1 MQKYGNLCIF
11 FYVATSL
18 LGYFA
23 IFVISIT
30 KISIMKRFIWL
41 ILPLALILFQCKQK
55 GSTSGKDSAQ
65 FIRQATIDSVLTKLG
80 NTYGEAGKAR
90 LERGVKQIASLWT
103 VKDGSEK
110 DFSDF
115 CERFYVNDPQKRNAL
130 FDRLTANFE
139 SIFGHF
145 NIISLDLKRGMHLD
159 IGEMLDVDQIF
170 AAYEP
175 GSHFNDDFFA
185 NKLAFII
192 GLNFPFYT
200 LKEKEELGPGWTRRD
215 WAEARMGDLFTA
227 RVPADVNVRMSEA
240 LTASDNYISNYNIFV
255 GNLIDDQGKTHFAK
269 DMKLISHWNLRDELK
284 ANYNKGDE
292 GLLKQ
297 KMIYEVMLRIIN
309 QDIPDSVI
317 NNPGLQWNPVTNK
330 VFRDGKELTLTPEP
344 DTRYEY
350 LLKNFLAMK
359 AVDPYTPMYP
369 TYIMRAFDGGMEI
382 PQEQVEKL
390 FTGFCSSPEIKKV
403 GELISRRLGRPL
415 QPFDIWYD
423 GFKARS
429 TMNMEML
436 DMITRSKYP
445 NTQAFEADIPNI
457 LIKLGFKP
465 DIAKEIASHITVDPA
480 RGSGHAWGA
489 QMKGDKAHLRTR
501 IGKEGMDY
509 KGYNIATH
517 ELGHN
522 VEQTI
527 SLYFVEN
534 YMMQGVPNT
543 AFTEAF
549 AFTFQK
555 HDLELL
561 GMKDTDPNKQAMSAL
576 DNFWASYEIMGVS
589 LVDMKVWKWL
599 YEHPDA
605 TKEQLKETVV
615 NTAKEVWNS
624 YFADVFGTRDC
635 PILAIYSH
643 MIDNPL
649 YLSNYPVGHLID
661 FQLDGFLKGKNF
673 AGEVLRIYSAGR
685 LIPQLWM
692 KNAAGS
698 EISIKPLT
706 DATDEALKVVK

>member
-1 MQKYGNLCIF
+1 
-11 FYVATSL
+11 
-18 LGYFA
+18 
-23 IFVISIT
+23 
-30 KISIMKRFIWL
+30 
-41 ILPLALILFQCKQK
+41 
-55 GSTSGKDSAQ
+55 
-65 FIRQATIDSVLTKLG
+65 
-80 NTYGEAGKAR
+80 
-90 LERGVKQIASLWT
+90 
-103 VKDGSEK
+103 
-110 DFSDF
+110 
-115 CERFYVNDPQKRNAL
+115 
-130 FDRLTANFE
+130 
-139 SIFGHF
+139 
-145 NIISLDLKRGMHLD
+145 MHLD
-159 IGEMLDVDQIF
+159 LGEMLDIDQLF

-175 GSHFNDDFFA
+175 GSHFIDDFFA
-185 NKLAFII
+185 NKLAFITA
-192 GLNFPFYT
+192 LNFPFYS
-200 LKEKEELGPGWTRRD
+200 LNEKEKLGTNWTRKE
-215 WAEARMGDLFTA
+215 WAEVRMGDLFTA
-227 RVPADVNVRMSEA
+227 RIPADVNVRMSEA
-240 LTASDNYISNYNIFV
+240 LTASDNYISNYNIYV
-255 GNLIDDQGKTHFAK
+255 GNLIDDQGKTHFPK
-269 DMKLISHWNLRDELK
+269 EMKLLSHWNLRDELK

-297 KMIYEVMLRIIN
+297 KMIYEVMLHIIS
-309 QDIPDSVI
+309 QEIPDSVI
-317 NNPGLQWNPVTNK
+317 NNPGIQWNPSSNK
-330 VFRDGKELTLTPEP
+330 IYKDGKEISFSREP

-350 LLKNFLAMK
+350 LLKNFQAMK

-369 TYIMRAFDGGMEI
+369 TYIMRAFDAGMEI

-390 FTGFCSSPEIKKV
+390 FTDFCASPQVKQV
-403 GELISRRLGRPL
+403 GSLISKRLGRPL

-429 TMNMEML
+429 SMNMELL
-436 DMITRSKYP
+436 DKITRSKYP

-465 DIAKEIASHITVDPA
+465 EKAKEIASHITVDPA

-489 QMKGDKAHLRTR
+489 MMKGDKAHLRTR

-509 KGYNIATH
+509 KGYNIAIH

-527 SLYFVEN
+527 SLYFVDN

-555 HDLELL
+555 RDLELL

-599 YEHPDA
+599 YENPNA
-605 TKEQLKETVV
+605 TKEQLKETVI
-615 NTAKEVWNS
+615 NAAREIWNL
-624 YFADVFGTRDC
+624 YYADIFGIKDC

-661 FQLDGFLKGKNF
+661 FQLDGFMKGKNF
-673 AGEVLRIYSAGR
+673 ANEALRIYSTGR

-692 KNAAGS
+692 KNAVGS
-698 EISIKPLT
+698 EISIKPLL
-706 DATDEALKVVK
+706 DATGDALKIIK

>member
-1 MQKYGNLCIF
+1 MKKIF
-11 FYVATSL
+11 WVL
-18 LGYFA
+18 
-23 IFVISIT
+23 
-30 KISIMKRFIWL
+30 
-41 ILPLALILFQCKQK
+41 LPLALIFSQCKQK
-55 GSTSGKDSAQ
+55 ESGQQTGPVQ
-65 FIRQATIDSVLTKLG
+65 FIRQNTIDSVMVKLSKQH
-80 NTYGEAGKAR
+80 GESVKVR
-90 LERGVKQIASLWT
+90 LEKGVKQFAALWT
-103 VKDGSEK
+103 QIDGSEK
-110 DFSDF
+110 EFESF
-115 CERFYVNDPQKRNAL
+115 CLQYFVSNPEKLDKLFKRLSN
-130 FDRLTANFE
+130 NFE

-159 IGEMLDVDQIF
+159 IGEMLDIDQIF

-175 GSHFNDDFFA
+175 GSHFADDFFS
-185 NKLAFII
+185 NKLAFITA
-192 GLNFPFYT
+192 LNFPSYS
-200 LKEKEELGPGWTRRD
+200 LKEKEALGLQWSRKD
-215 WAEARMGDLFTA
+215 WAYARMGDIFTS
-227 RVPADVNVRMSEA
+227 RVPAAVNVKISEA

-255 GNLIDDQGKTHFAK
+255 GNLVDTKMKTHFAK

-297 KMIYEVMLRIIN
+297 NMIYQVMLHIIN

-317 NNPGLQWNPVTNK
+317 NNPAFQWNPITNK
-330 VFRDGKELTLTPEP
+330 LFKDGKEIASNPEQN
-344 DTRYEY
+344 TRYQN
-350 LLKNFLAMK
+350 LLNNFRALK
-359 AVDPYTPMYP
+359 EVDPYTPIYP
-369 TYIMRAFDGGMEI
+369 TFILRAFDAGMEI
-382 PQEQVEKL
+382 PEDQVQKL
-390 FTGFCSSPEIKKV
+390 FTDLCSSNEVKQV
-403 GELISRRLGRPL
+403 GDLISKRLGRPL

-429 TMNMEML
+429 NMNMELL
-436 DMITRSKYP
+436 DKTTRAKYP

-465 DIAKEIASHITVDPA
+465 EKAREIASHITVDPA

-501 IGKEGMDY
+501 IGKDGMDY
-509 KGYNIATH
+509 KGYNIAVH

-527 SLYFVEN
+527 SLYFVDD

-549 AFTFQK
+549 AFMFQK
-555 HDLELL
+555 RDLELL
-561 GMKDTDPNKQAMSAL
+561 GIKDNDPNKEAMAAL

-589 LVDMKVWKWL
+589 LVDMQVWKWL
-599 YEHPDA
+599 YENPTASSDR
-605 TKEQLKETVV
+605 LKETVV
-615 NTAKEVWNS
+615 KSAIEVWNQ
-624 YFADVFGTRDC
+624 YYAPVFGLKDT

-661 FQLDGFLKGKNF
+661 FQLDQFLKGKNF
-673 AGEVLRIYSAGR
+673 ADEALRIYSAGR

-692 KNAAGS
+692 KNAVGS
-698 EISIKPLT
+698 GISIKPLL
-706 DATDEALKVVK
+706 DATDQALKIIK

>member
-1 MQKYGNLCIF
+1 
-11 FYVATSL
+11 
-18 LGYFA
+18 
-23 IFVISIT
+23 
-30 KISIMKRFIWL
+30 MKRFIWL
-41 ILPLALILFQCKQK
+41 LLPLALVFGQCKQK
-55 GSTSGKDSAQ
+55 ESTMGQGTVQ
-65 FIRQATIDSVLTKLG
+65 FIQQSTIDSVLIKLAG
-80 NTYGEAGKAR
+80 KCDEAGKIR
-90 LERGVKQIASLWT
+90 MEKGVKQVAALWT
-103 VKDGSEK
+103 AKDGTDK
-110 DFSDF
+110 DFRVF
-115 CERFYVNDPQKRNAL
+115 CEQYFVNDPELLNKIFN
-130 FDRLTANFE
+130 RLTGNFE

-159 IGEMLDVDQIF
+159 IGEMLDIDQIF

-185 NKLAFII
+185 NKLAFITA
-192 GLNFPFYT
+192 LNFPFYT
-200 LKEKEELGPGWTRRD
+200 LKEKEELGPKWTRKE
-215 WAEARMGDLFTA
+215 WAEARMGDIFTA
-227 RVPADVNVRMSEA
+227 RVPADVNVKMAEA
-240 LTASDNYISNYNIFV
+240 LTASDNYISNYNIFM
-255 GNLIDDQGKTHFAK
+255 GNLLDDQGNTHFAK
-269 DMKLISHWNLRDELK
+269 EMKLISHWNLRDELK

-292 GLLKQ
+292 GMLKQ
-297 KMIYEVMLRIIN
+297 KMIYEVMLHIIN

-317 NNPGLQWNPVTNK
+317 NNPEFHWNPFTNK
-330 VFRDGKELTLTPEP
+330 TFRDRKEIALIREP

-350 LLKNFLAMK
+350 LLKNFQAMK

-369 TYIMRAFDGGMEI
+369 TYIMRAFDAGMEI
-382 PQEQVEKL
+382 PEDQVEKL
-390 FTGFCSSPEIKKV
+390 FTDFCSSSEVKQV
-403 GELISRRLGRPL
+403 GALISKRLGRPL

-429 TMNMEML
+429 TMNMELL
-436 DMITRSKYP
+436 DKTTRAKYP
-445 NTQAFEADIPNI
+445 NTQAFEADVPNI

-465 DIAKEIASHITVDPA
+465 DKAKEIASHITVDPA

-509 KGYNIATH
+509 KGYNIAIH

-527 SLYFVEN
+527 SLYFVDN
-534 YMMQGVPNT
+534 YMMAGVPNT

-561 GMKDTDPNKQAMSAL
+561 GMKDNDPNKQAMSAL
-576 DNFWASYEIMGVS
+576 DNFWSSYEIMGVS
-589 LVDMKVWKWL
+589 LVDMKAWKWL
-599 YEHPDA
+599 YANPNA
-605 TKEQLKETVV
+605 TKEQLKETVISS
-615 NTAKEVWNS
+615 AKEVWNT
-624 YFADVFGTRDC
+624 YYADVFGIKDC

-673 AGEVLRIYSAGR
+673 ADEVLRIYSTGR

-692 KNAAGS
+692 KNAVGQ
-698 EISIKPLT
+698 EISIKPLL
-706 DATDEALKVVK
+706 DATDEAMKVIK